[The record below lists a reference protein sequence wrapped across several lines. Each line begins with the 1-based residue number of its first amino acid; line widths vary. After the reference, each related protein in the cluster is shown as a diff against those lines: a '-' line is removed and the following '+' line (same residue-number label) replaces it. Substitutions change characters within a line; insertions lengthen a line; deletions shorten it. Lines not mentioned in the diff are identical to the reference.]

1 MKKQSLSMSKK
12 LVAAFATAAF
22 AAAAFAI
29 VVAPASAR
37 AMETEE
43 VLAQIKEAE
52 TKDASS
58 TIMLSSCLEGNML
71 AHYTL
76 YASGT
81 KSNVVPTFA
90 GEELN
95 VDVSDNS
102 YTVDLSHKNLKVGTG
117 TALMFLGSGKARVGY
132 KFVGYNDVHYSDQM
146 LDSDRSIT
154 PTVEVPNGSFKLE
167 SITYGK
173 NQIVVNLQPVITD
186 ACRVVEF
193 AIDDIYV
200 VEYTQEC
207 SDRIDAAFAG
217 YQALPDWEKPLV
229 ENLDQLYASN
239 RAYFELKVA
248 ANS

>member
-1 MKKQSLSMSKK
+1 MKKQNLSMPKK
-12 LVAAFATAAF
+12 LAAAFATAAF
-22 AAAAFAI
+22 ATAAFAL
-29 VVAPASAR
+29 VVAPASAQ

-52 TKDASS
+52 TEDTSS
-58 TIMLSSCLEGNML
+58 TIMLYSLFDGNTL
-71 AHYTL
+71 THYSL

-81 KSNVVPTFA
+81 KSNFVPA
-90 GEELN
+90 LMGEELN
-95 VDVSDNS
+95 VDLGEASH
-102 YTVDLSHKNLKVGTG
+102 TVDLSSKNLRVGTG
-117 TALMFLGSGKARVGY
+117 TALMFMGSGKAKVGY

-146 LDSDRSIT
+146 LDSERSIT
-154 PTVEVPNGSFKLE
+154 PTVEVPNGSFKIE
-167 SITYGK
+167 SVTYNK
-173 NQIVVNLQPVITD
+173 NEIVVNLQPVITD
-186 ACRVVEF
+186 AHRVVEF
-193 AIDDIYV
+193 AIDDIDV